1 MDTGVPQR
9 LEEGKRGQVRRATRL
24 AKDAG
29 SNPAP
34 GATVRVRDKTSR
46 RVQEEA

>member
-9 LEEGKRGQVRRATRL
+9 LEEGKRGQVRRATRS

-34 GATVRVRDKTSR
+34 GATAQVEVNCPR
-46 RVQEEA
+46 